1 MLNYDVFEAF
11 KSAGADDEKA
21 RKAAEA
27 LARADGHFDERF
39 DRISDRFLKVD
50 ERFMRIEAKLDL
62 HSWMIG
68 AVVAMNIAI
77 LVRLLIPV

>member
-1 MLNYDVFEAF
+1 MAMLHYDVYEAF
-11 KSAGADDEKA
+11 PSAGADEEKA

-27 LARADGHFDERF
+27 LAQDQGRF
-39 DRISDRFLKVD
+39 AT
-50 ERFMRIEAKLDL
+50 IESELNP

-77 LVRLLIPV
+77 LVRLMVPG

>member
-1 MLNYDVFEAF
+1 MGGMAMLNYDVYEAF

-21 RKAAEA
+21 RRAAEA
-27 LARADGHFDERF
+27 LAQDQGRF
-39 DRISDRFLKVD
+39 TK
-50 ERFMRIEAKLDL
+50 IESKLDL

-77 LVRLLIPV
+77 LVRLLIPLQ